1 MNASLSDTIAA
12 IGSARGPAE
21 RAVLRVSG
29 GLAGNV
35 AQATCSVGSE
45 AWRPVARGAFEL
57 EFDDGEGSYPALALW
72 MPGPKSFTAEDV
84 LELHLPGQPALVD
97 AALARV
103 LSLGV
108 RLAQPGEFTRRAF
121 ENGRIDLTRAE
132 GVSALVTARSAAE
145 RRAAFALLSGG
156 LDRRLADLRK
166 GLDAARSLGEAS
178 LDFDEADTGH
188 VPIEE
193 ITSMVSEIRVGLEAA
208 LGWER
213 QRTQHAGRPRIALV
227 GAPNAGKSTLFNALA
242 QGELTEAAGLA
253 IVSDAEG
260 TTRDTKRGTW
270 VLARGIEAEL
280 IDTAGRTGLSAEGLA
295 GAAEHPA
302 LGIGEAY
309 GEAAVRSADWAL
321 WVVDASKASA
331 LSFNRLPDGCDR
343 SRTSLVWNQ
352 IDRQGAAPEPPSS
365 LLGLGLPW
373 RAISGASGLGLAGLG
388 TWCSELLGYG
398 EAVGDESEGG
408 GRSAADRCVG
418 SDVGSIEAGL
428 GARHLG
434 ALRAA
439 RDCIDRALDSARSGI
454 PLDLVAEDLRA
465 ATDALDE
472 ISGRTTPEDLLDR
485 IFAQFC
491 LGK

>member
-12 IGSARGPAE
+12 IASARGPAE
-21 RAVLRVSG
+21 RGVLRVSG
-29 GLAGNV
+29 GRAAEV
-35 AQATCSVGSE
+35 ACSTCTLGAE
-45 AWRPVARGAFEL
+45 AWRPGGRGAFDV
-57 EFDDGEGSYPALALW
+57 EFDDGEGAYPVLALW
-72 MPGPKSFTAEDV
+72 MPGPRSFTAEDV

-97 AALARV
+97 VALARV

-132 GVSALVTARSAAE
+132 GVSALVAARSAAE

-156 LDRRLADLRK
+156 LDRRLAGLRR

-188 VPIEE
+188 VPLEE
-193 ITSMVSEIRVGLEAA
+193 ITSMVKEIRLGLEDA

-242 QGELTEAAGLA
+242 EGELAEASGLA
-253 IVSDAEG
+253 IVSEAEG
-260 TTRDTKRGTW
+260 TTRDAKRGTW
-270 VLARGIEAEL
+270 ALVRGIEAEL
-280 IDTAGRTGLSAEGLA
+280 IDTAGRTELSGH
-295 GAAEHPA
+295 GRRRDEHPA
-302 LGIGEAY
+302 LEIGEAH
-309 GEAAVRSADWAL
+309 GEAAVRAADWAL
-321 WVVDASKASA
+321 WVVDGSSGSA
-331 LSFNRLPDGCDR
+331 QACRDLPAGCQA
-343 SRTSLVWNQ
+343 SRTAVVWNQ
-352 IDRQGAAPEPPSS
+352 VDRPGAALQPPRSF
-365 LLGLGLPW
+365 LEIGLPW
-373 RAISGASGLGLAGLG
+373 RAVSGASGIGLRELGAWCAG
-388 TWCSELLGYG
+388 LLGYVDDSG
-398 EAVGDESEGG
+398 GSGSSRAGD
-408 GRSAADRCVG
+408 SAAASAG
-418 SDVGSIEAGL
+418 SMEAGL

-434 ALRAA
+434 ALRTAL
-439 RDCIDRALDSARSGI
+439 DFIDRALDSAGSGL